1 MKPLVEQDYYETLD
15 VARSAA
21 FEDIER
27 AYRLA
32 CDTYCEDSLAG
43 YPVFEVGDV
52 ELLRERIEVAYRILV
67 DPETRRAY
75 DLELSAQASEARVLA
90 RGALRGRGPR
100 PKRCGPQRPCSLR
113 STRSTSSKRA
123 KGEWTGARLRR
134 ARLRQGIELDEIT
147 KITKVNPTYLA
158 FIEDERFDGLPAAVY
173 VRGFVMGYA
182 GCLGLDADAAKR
194 VAASYLQRYE
204 ERKGAGEAPLVL
216 PQVAG
221 AVAPPRYLV
230 GESEDGQ
237 RLDTALAGLVG
248 QSRSQVRR
256 WIDDDRVRWNGR
268 AAAASQLVSEGDWI
282 DAEPPEPIPRAR
294 ACPRRSRCASS
305 TRTRRSW

>member
-1 MKPLVEQDYYETLD
+1 MKPLAEQDYYETLD
-15 VARSAA
+15 VARSAG

-75 DLELSAQASEARVLA
+75 DLELSAQASEALVRTPATPEERAEAVDEVRPAAPVLA
-90 RGALRGRGPR
+90 PLDALDELEEGE
-100 PKRCGPQRPCSLR
+100 
-113 STRSTSSKRA
+113 
-123 KGEWTGARLRR
+123 GEWTGARLRR
-134 ARLRQGIELDEIT
+134 ARLRQGIDLDEIT

-173 VRGFVMGYA
+173 VRGFVVGYA
-182 GCLGLDADAAKR
+182 GCLGLDANAAKR

-204 ERKGAGEAPLVL
+204 ERKGAGK
-216 PQVAG
+216 
-221 AVAPPRYLV
+221 R
-230 GESEDGQ
+230 
-237 RLDTALAGLVG
+237 RLF
-248 QSRSQVRR
+248 SR
-256 WIDDDRVRWNGR
+256 N
-268 AAAASQLVSEGDWI
+268 
-282 DAEPPEPIPRAR
+282 
-294 ACPRRSRCASS
+294 
-305 TRTRRSW
+305 

>member
-1 MKPLVEQDYYETLD
+1 MKPLAEQDYYETLD
-15 VARSAA
+15 VARSAG

-75 DLELSAQASEARVLA
+75 DLELSAQASEALVRALATPEERAEVAEEVRPAAPVLA
-90 RGALRGRGPR
+90 PLDALDELEEGE
-100 PKRCGPQRPCSLR
+100 
-113 STRSTSSKRA
+113 
-123 KGEWTGARLRR
+123 GEWTGARLRR
-134 ARLRQGIELDEIT
+134 ARLRQGIDLDEIT

-173 VRGFVMGYA
+173 VRGFVVGYA
-182 GCLGLDADAAKR
+182 GCLGLDASAAKR

-204 ERKGAGEAPLVL
+204 ERKGAGK
-216 PQVAG
+216 
-221 AVAPPRYLV
+221 R
-230 GESEDGQ
+230 
-237 RLDTALAGLVG
+237 RLF
-248 QSRSQVRR
+248 SRS
-256 WIDDDRVRWNGR
+256 
-268 AAAASQLVSEGDWI
+268 
-282 DAEPPEPIPRAR
+282 
-294 ACPRRSRCASS
+294 
-305 TRTRRSW
+305 

>member
-75 DLELSAQASEARVLA
+75 DLELSAQASESLAPARIAPELEAAPEAVRPAAPMLA
-90 RGALRGRGPR
+90 PLDTLDELEEGE
-100 PKRCGPQRPCSLR
+100 
-113 STRSTSSKRA
+113 
-123 KGEWTGARLRR
+123 GEWTGARLRR

-158 FIEDERFDGLPAAVY
+158 FIEDERFDDLPAAVY
-173 VRGFVMGYA
+173 VRGFVVGYA
-182 GCLGLDADAAKR
+182 GCLGLDASAAKR
-194 VAASYLQRYE
+194 IAASYLERYE
-204 ERKGAGEAPLVL
+204 ERKGAGK
-216 PQVAG
+216 
-221 AVAPPRYLV
+221 R
-230 GESEDGQ
+230 
-237 RLDTALAGLVG
+237 RLF
-248 QSRSQVRR
+248 SRK
-256 WIDDDRVRWNGR
+256 
-268 AAAASQLVSEGDWI
+268 
-282 DAEPPEPIPRAR
+282 
-294 ACPRRSRCASS
+294 
-305 TRTRRSW
+305 

>member
-15 VARSAA
+15 VARSAG

-75 DLELSAQASEARVLA
+75 DLELSAQASEALVRAPTAPDDRAEAADEVRPTAPVLA
-90 RGALRGRGPR
+90 PLDALDE
-100 PKRCGPQRPCSLR
+100 LD
-113 STRSTSSKRA
+113 A
-123 KGEWTGARLRR
+123 DEGEWTGARLRR

-173 VRGFVMGYA
+173 VRGFVVGYA
-182 GCLGLDADAAKR
+182 GCLGLDAESAKR

-204 ERKGAGEAPLVL
+204 ERKGAAK
-216 PQVAG
+216 
-221 AVAPPRYLV
+221 R
-230 GESEDGQ
+230 
-237 RLDTALAGLVG
+237 RLF
-248 QSRSQVRR
+248 SRK
-256 WIDDDRVRWNGR
+256 
-268 AAAASQLVSEGDWI
+268 
-282 DAEPPEPIPRAR
+282 
-294 ACPRRSRCASS
+294 
-305 TRTRRSW
+305 

>member
-1 MKPLVEQDYYETLD
+1 MKPLAEQDYYETLD
-15 VARSAA
+15 VARSAG

-75 DLELSAQASEARVLA
+75 DLELSAQASEVLVPARVAPEPGAATEEVRPAAPVLA
-90 RGALRGRGPR
+90 PLDTLDELEEGE
-100 PKRCGPQRPCSLR
+100 
-113 STRSTSSKRA
+113 
-123 KGEWTGARLRR
+123 GEWTGARLRR

-173 VRGFVMGYA
+173 VRGFVVGYA
-182 GCLGLDADAAKR
+182 ECLGLDASSAKR
-194 VAASYLQRYE
+194 VAASYLSRYE
-204 ERKGAGEAPLVL
+204 ERKGAAK
-216 PQVAG
+216 
-221 AVAPPRYLV
+221 R
-230 GESEDGQ
+230 
-237 RLDTALAGLVG
+237 RLF
-248 QSRSQVRR
+248 SRK
-256 WIDDDRVRWNGR
+256 
-268 AAAASQLVSEGDWI
+268 
-282 DAEPPEPIPRAR
+282 
-294 ACPRRSRCASS
+294 
-305 TRTRRSW
+305 

>member
-75 DLELSAQASEARVLA
+75 DLELSAQASEAFVTARIAPELDAAPEKARPAAPVLA
-90 RGALRGRGPR
+90 PLDALDELEEGE
-100 PKRCGPQRPCSLR
+100 
-113 STRSTSSKRA
+113 
-123 KGEWTGARLRR
+123 GEWTGARLRR

-173 VRGFVMGYA
+173 VRGFVVGYA
-182 GCLGLDADAAKR
+182 GCLGLDGSAAKR
-194 VAASYLQRYE
+194 IAASYLERYE
-204 ERKGAGEAPLVL
+204 ERKDAGK
-216 PQVAG
+216 
-221 AVAPPRYLV
+221 R
-230 GESEDGQ
+230 
-237 RLDTALAGLVG
+237 RLF
-248 QSRSQVRR
+248 SRK
-256 WIDDDRVRWNGR
+256 
-268 AAAASQLVSEGDWI
+268 
-282 DAEPPEPIPRAR
+282 
-294 ACPRRSRCASS
+294 
-305 TRTRRSW
+305 